1 MAVSSRAMRPDE
13 ATPAGGRQKAL
24 EDFGLLT
31 ESPSP
36 TVPVERPPPLP
47 GIWEVRD
54 GMVEH
59 PYLNDHEI
67 RALPFQLELSRIA
80 IDHDTLVVLPTGLG
94 KTVIAG
100 LVAAEAL
107 RRGPGKVLFLA
118 PTRPLVQQHAD
129 TFGRW
134 FRQLVR
140 ARFTGTVHHPVREGA
155 WDGADAVFAT
165 PEIVVNDLAA
175 DRYDLKSVRLLVF
188 DEAHR
193 AVGKYAYV
201 PIAERYETERP
212 REGHV
217 LGLTASP
224 GGKDERIEEVVRH
237 LRFDRIEARTRDDPG
252 VKEFVQPVE
261 VSFRSVR
268 LPRPVQ
274 AIQELLLQAG
284 WEEARKLQKMG
295 YLRKKPIGSLS
306 VKDLIALRAEIFA
319 RPGPMTRKF
328 GPLFHQLILLHTH
341 HAQDRLETQG
351 VEPFLQ
357 YLDRVAAKP
366 KVTRGDAAF
375 LKLPPIAAARTAG
388 RKFLEKT
395 REASHPKLDLLSTIV
410 RETIAGAGSRPVR
423 ILVFAQYRDTV
434 QGIHDRLE
442 REGWTVGRFV
452 GQATR
457 DADDPGM
464 NQKEQARVLEG
475 FRAGLFPV
483 LVATSVAEEGLD
495 IPDVDLVVFFEAIPS
510 EIRTIQRRGRTG
522 RNAVGRVVVLLT
534 QGTRDVGYQKAE
546 ARRER
551 AMKQIVRQ
559 MSRRSRSR
567 TSPEAPAVD

>member
-1 MAVSSRAMRPDE
+1 MSRPNPTGRKEGP
-13 ATPAGGRQKAL
+13 GRQRAL
-24 EDFGLLT
+24 EDFGLAT
-31 ESPSP
+31 EVRRPRP
-36 TVPVERPPPLP
+36 PVERPAALP
-47 GIWEVRD
+47 DVWAVSD
-54 GMVEH
+54 GMVVH
-59 PYLNDHEI
+59 PYLRPGQI
-67 RALPFQLELSRIA
+67 RGLPFQLEMSHIA

-129 TFGRW
+129 TFLRW
-134 FRQLVR
+134 FRELTP

-155 WDGADAVFAT
+155 WGAADAVFAT

-175 DRYDLKSVRLLVF
+175 GRYDLKDVRLLVF

-201 PIAERYETERP
+201 AIARSYSTERP
-212 REGHV
+212 RDGRL

-224 GGKDERIEEVVRH
+224 GGKDERVEEVVRH
-237 LRFDRIEARTRDDPG
+237 LGFERVEARTRDDPG

-261 VSFRSVR
+261 ITFRSVR

-274 AIQELLLQAG
+274 SIQSLLLRAG
-284 WEEARKLQKMG
+284 WDEARKLQKMG

-306 VKDLIALRAEIFA
+306 VKDLVALRAEIFA

-328 GPLFHQLILLHTH
+328 GPLYHQLILLHLH
-341 HAQDRLETQG
+341 HSQDRLETQG
-351 VEPFLQ
+351 VQPFLQ
-357 YLDRVAAKP
+357 YLDRVESKT
-366 KVTRGDAAF
+366 KLSRGDAAF
-375 LKLPPIAAARTAG
+375 LKLPPVAEARLAG
-388 RKFLEKT
+388 RTFLSRT
-395 REASHPKLDLLSTIV
+395 REASHPKLDLLATIV
-410 RETIAGAGSRPVR
+410 RETLGATADRLAR

-442 REGWTVGRFV
+442 QEGWTVSRFV

-522 RNAVGRVVVLLT
+522 RNAVGKVIVLLT
-534 QGTRDVGYQKAE
+534 EGTRDVGYQRAE
-546 ARRER
+546 AHRER
-551 AMKQIVRQ
+551 AMRRIVGQ
-559 MSRRSRSR
+559 MSQRSRQRASER
-567 TSPEAPAVD
+567 ALPSE

>member
-1 MAVSSRAMRPDE
+1 VTE
-13 ATPAGGRQKAL
+13 APPLPTL
-24 EDFGLLT
+24 E
-31 ESPSP
+31 
-36 TVPVERPPPLP
+36 ERPPALP

-54 GMVEH
+54 GMIVH
-59 PYLNDHEI
+59 PYLNEGEI

-80 IDHDTLVVLPTGLG
+80 LDHDTLIVLPTGLG

-100 LVAAEAL
+100 LVAAEVL

-134 FRQLVR
+134 FRRLTR

-155 WDGADAVFAT
+155 WDAAEAVFAT

-175 DRYDLKSVRLLVF
+175 GRYDLKSVRLLVF
-188 DEAHR
+188 DEGHR

-201 PIAERYETERP
+201 AIAERYWTERP

-217 LGLTASP
+217 LALTASP
-224 GGKDERIEEVVRH
+224 GGKDERVEEVVRH
-237 LRFDRIEARTRDDPG
+237 LRIDRVEARTRDDPG
-252 VKEFVQPVE
+252 VKEYVQPIDI
-261 VSFRSVR
+261 SFRSVR

-274 AIQELLLQAG
+274 AIQTLLLRAG
-284 WEEARKLQKMG
+284 WEEARKLQRMG
-295 YLRKKPIGSLS
+295 YLRKKPIGYLS

-328 GPLFHQLILLHTH
+328 GPLYHQLILLHIH
-341 HAQDRLETQG
+341 HSQDRLETQG

-366 KVTRGDAAF
+366 KVSRGDAAF
-375 LKLPPIAAARTAG
+375 LKLEPVAAARAAG
-388 RKFLEKT
+388 RRFLEKT
-395 REASHPKLDLLSTIV
+395 REASHPKLDLLATIV
-410 RETIAGAGSRPVR
+410 RETVEGAGGRPVR

-457 DADDPGM
+457 DADDLGM

-522 RNAVGRVVVLLT
+522 RNAIGRVIVLLT

-551 AMKQIVRQ
+551 AMKQIVGQ

-567 TSPEAPAVD
+567 TKAEAAPSD